1 MIEKKIKMTTT
12 EKDKWKL
19 LRARLNR
26 IKASKVFEISIITV
40 IVVSAIAVGAHSYS
54 LSPQTIKIL
63 AILEYIIS
71 AIFCVEIGVRILAEE
86 KFSDF
91 FRSGWN
97 VFDFTIVAVS
107 LIPIGNAQ
115 VVWVARLVRIFR
127 VLRLI
132 SYVPQ
137 LRIIIDTL
145 GRAIPR
151 IGYVVLLMFILF
163 YMYGTL
169 GNMFFGKIN
178 PFLWGNVSISM
189 LTLFRIVSLEDW
201 TDVMYINMYGADNY
215 GYSDSDIATWKP
227 VPSASPL
234 GAAFYFVSFVLI
246 GTMVVLNLVIGV
258 IMNSMEEMN
267 SEMAL
272 NERMKKR
279 LELPDPVREGIEDLQ
294 DRLDELVE
302 EMQVVKAMLEKN
314 KTG

>member
-1 MIEKKIKMTTT
+1 MMTA
-12 EKDKWKL
+12 ENDKWKL
-19 LRARLNR
+19 LQIRLN
-26 IKASKVFEISIITV
+26 KVKSSKVFEISIIAV
-40 IVVSAIAVGAHSYS
+40 IVVSAITVGAHSYS

-71 AIFCVEIGVRILAEE
+71 AIFCMEIGIRMLAED
-86 KFSDF
+86 KFSNF

-107 LIPIGNAQ
+107 LIPIGDAQ

-132 SYVPQ
+132 TYVPQ

-189 LTLFRIVSLEDW
+189 LTLFRVLSLEDW
-201 TDVMYINMYGADNY
+201 TDVMYETMEVYPLSWIYYLSFIFLVAFVFLNIMVAIVIDAWQEGRIDQEKDIRS
-215 GYSDSDIATWKP
+215 GDDLLKHEPIDSRLTTLENRIEQ
-227 VPSASPL
+227 
-234 GAAFYFVSFVLI
+234 I
-246 GTMVVLNLVIGV
+246 
-258 IMNSMEEMN
+258 E
-267 SEMAL
+267 
-272 NERMKKR
+272 KKYQ
-279 LELPDPVREGIEDLQ
+279 I
-294 DRLDELVE
+294 
-302 EMQVVKAMLEKN
+302 
-314 KTG
+314 

>member
-1 MIEKKIKMTTT
+1 LVIEKKIKVMTT

-163 YMYGTL
+163 YVYGTL

-201 TDVMYINMYGADNY
+201 TDVMYETMEVYPLSWIYYLSFIFLVTFIFLNIMVAIVIDAWQEGRIDQEKDIRS
-215 GYSDSDIATWKP
+215 GDDLLKHEPIDSRLTTLENRIEQ
-227 VPSASPL
+227 
-234 GAAFYFVSFVLI
+234 I
-246 GTMVVLNLVIGV
+246 
-258 IMNSMEEMN
+258 E
-267 SEMAL
+267 
-272 NERMKKR
+272 KKYQ
-279 LELPDPVREGIEDLQ
+279 I
-294 DRLDELVE
+294 
-302 EMQVVKAMLEKN
+302 
-314 KTG
+314 

>member
-1 MIEKKIKMTTT
+1 MVIEKKIKVMTT

-201 TDVMYINMYGADNY
+201 TDVMYETMEVYPLSWIYYLSFIFLVTFIFLNIMVAIVIDAWQEGRIDMEKDIR
-215 GYSDSDIATWKP
+215 SDDDLLKHEPIDSRFTTLENRIEQ
-227 VPSASPL
+227 
-234 GAAFYFVSFVLI
+234 I
-246 GTMVVLNLVIGV
+246 E
-258 IMNSMEEMN
+258 NS
-267 SEMAL
+267 L
-272 NERMKKR
+272 LQ
-279 LELPDPVREGIEDLQ
+279 LENH
-294 DRLDELVE
+294 
-302 EMQVVKAMLEKN
+302 K
-314 KTG
+314 

>member
-1 MIEKKIKMTTT
+1 MTA
-12 EKDKWKL
+12 ENDKWKL
-19 LRARLNR
+19 LQIRLNK
-26 IKASKVFEISIITV
+26 IKSSKVFEISIIAV

-54 LSPQTIKIL
+54 LSTQTIKIL
-63 AILEYIIS
+63 TILEYIIS
-71 AIFCVEIGVRILAEE
+71 AIFCMEIGIRMLAED
-86 KFSDF
+86 KFSNF

-107 LIPIGNAQ
+107 LIPIGDAQ

-132 SYVPQ
+132 AYVPQ

-189 LTLFRIVSLEDW
+189 LTLFRVLSLEDW
-201 TDVMYINMYGADNY
+201 TDVMYETMEVYPLSWIYYLSFIFLVAFVFLNIMVAIVID
-215 GYSDSDIATWKP
+215 TWQESR
-227 VPSASPL
+227 V
-234 GAAFYFVSFVLI
+234 
-246 GTMVVLNLVIGV
+246 
-258 IMNSMEEMN
+258 
-267 SEMAL
+267 
-272 NERMKKR
+272 
-279 LELPDPVREGIEDLQ
+279 DQ
-294 DRLDELVE
+294 
-302 EMQVVKAMLEKN
+302 EKN
-314 KTG
+314 VRS

>member
-1 MIEKKIKMTTT
+1 MMTT

-201 TDVMYINMYGADNY
+201 TDVMYETMEVYPLSWIYYLSFIFLVTFIFLNIMVAIVIDAWQEGRIDMEKDIR
-215 GYSDSDIATWKP
+215 SDDDLLKHEPIDSRFTTLENRIEQ
-227 VPSASPL
+227 
-234 GAAFYFVSFVLI
+234 I
-246 GTMVVLNLVIGV
+246 E
-258 IMNSMEEMN
+258 NS
-267 SEMAL
+267 L
-272 NERMKKR
+272 LQ
-279 LELPDPVREGIEDLQ
+279 LENH
-294 DRLDELVE
+294 
-302 EMQVVKAMLEKN
+302 K
-314 KTG
+314 

>member
-1 MIEKKIKMTTT
+1 MIEKKIKVTTT

-201 TDVMYINMYGADNY
+201 TDVMYETMEVYPLSWIYYLSFIFLVTFIFLNIMVAIVIDAWQEGRIDQEKDIRS
-215 GYSDSDIATWKP
+215 GDDLLKHEPIDSRFTTLENRIEQ
-227 VPSASPL
+227 
-234 GAAFYFVSFVLI
+234 I
-246 GTMVVLNLVIGV
+246 E
-258 IMNSMEEMN
+258 NS
-267 SEMAL
+267 L
-272 NERMKKR
+272 LK
-279 LELPDPVREGIEDLQ
+279 LENH
-294 DRLDELVE
+294 
-302 EMQVVKAMLEKN
+302 K
-314 KTG
+314 

>member
-71 AIFCVEIGVRILAEE
+71 AIFCMEIGIRILAEE

-107 LIPIGNAQ
+107 LIPIGNVQ

-201 TDVMYINMYGADNY
+201 TDVMYETMEVYPLSWIYYLSFIFLVTFIFLNIMVAIVIDAWQEGRIDQEKDIRS
-215 GYSDSDIATWKP
+215 GDDLLKHEPIDSRFTTLENRIEQ
-227 VPSASPL
+227 
-234 GAAFYFVSFVLI
+234 I
-246 GTMVVLNLVIGV
+246 E
-258 IMNSMEEMN
+258 NS
-267 SEMAL
+267 L
-272 NERMKKR
+272 LQ
-279 LELPDPVREGIEDLQ
+279 LENH
-294 DRLDELVE
+294 
-302 EMQVVKAMLEKN
+302 K
-314 KTG
+314 

>member
-1 MIEKKIKMTTT
+1 MMTT

-71 AIFCVEIGVRILAEE
+71 AIFCMEIGIRILAEE

-107 LIPIGNAQ
+107 LIPIGNVQ

-201 TDVMYINMYGADNY
+201 TDVMYETMEVYPLSWIYYLSFIFLVTFIFLNIMVAIVIDAWQEGRIDQEKDIRS
-215 GYSDSDIATWKP
+215 GDDLLKHEPIDSRFTTLENRIEQ
-227 VPSASPL
+227 
-234 GAAFYFVSFVLI
+234 I
-246 GTMVVLNLVIGV
+246 E
-258 IMNSMEEMN
+258 NS
-267 SEMAL
+267 L
-272 NERMKKR
+272 LQ
-279 LELPDPVREGIEDLQ
+279 LENH
-294 DRLDELVE
+294 
-302 EMQVVKAMLEKN
+302 K
-314 KTG
+314 

>member
-1 MIEKKIKMTTT
+1 MIDEKIKMTPA
-12 EKDKWKL
+12 ENEQWKL
-19 LRARLNR
+19 LQTRLNK
-26 IKASKVFEISIITV
+26 IKASKVFQNLIITV

-54 LSPQTIKIL
+54 LSPETLEIL
-63 AILEYIIS
+63 TILEYIIS
-71 AIFCVEIGVRILAEE
+71 AIFCMEIGIRILAED
-86 KFSDF
+86 KFSNF

-151 IGYVVLLMFILF
+151 IGYVVLLMFIIF
-163 YMYGTL
+163 YIYGTL

-189 LTLFRIVSLEDW
+189 LTLFRVLTLEDW
-201 TDVMYINMYGADNY
+201 TDVMYETMEMYPLSWIYYLSFIFLIAFVFLNIMVAIVIDAWQEGRIDMEKDIR
-215 GYSDSDIATWKP
+215 SDDDLLKHEPIDSRFT
-227 VPSASPL
+227 
-234 GAAFYFVSFVLI
+234 
-246 GTMVVLNLVIGV
+246 T
-258 IMNSMEEMN
+258 
-267 SEMAL
+267 
-272 NERMKKR
+272 
-279 LELPDPVREGIEDLQ
+279 LENRIEQIENTLLQ
-294 DRLDELVE
+294 
-302 EMQVVKAMLEKN
+302 LENDKN
-314 KTG
+314 KGGDLL

>member
-1 MIEKKIKMTTT
+1 MTTT

-201 TDVMYINMYGADNY
+201 TDVMYETMEVYPLSWIYYLSFIFLVTFIFLNIMVAIVIDAWQEGRIDQEKDIRS
-215 GYSDSDIATWKP
+215 GDDLLKHEPIDSRFTTLENRIEQ
-227 VPSASPL
+227 
-234 GAAFYFVSFVLI
+234 I
-246 GTMVVLNLVIGV
+246 E
-258 IMNSMEEMN
+258 NS
-267 SEMAL
+267 L
-272 NERMKKR
+272 LQ
-279 LELPDPVREGIEDLQ
+279 LENH
-294 DRLDELVE
+294 
-302 EMQVVKAMLEKN
+302 K
-314 KTG
+314 

>member
-1 MIEKKIKMTTT
+1 MITAEN
-12 EKDKWKL
+12 DKWKL
-19 LRARLNR
+19 LQTRLNK
-26 IKASKVFEISIITV
+26 IKSGKVFEFSIITV

-54 LSPQTIKIL
+54 LPPETIKAL
-63 AILEYIIS
+63 TILEYIIS
-71 AIFCVEIGVRILAEE
+71 AIFCMEIGIRMLAED

-132 SYVPQ
+132 AYVPQ

-151 IGYVVLLMFILF
+151 IGYVVLLMFILI

-169 GNMFFGKIN
+169 GNMFFEKIN

-189 LTLFRIVSLEDW
+189 LTLFRVLSLEDW
-201 TDVMYINMYGADNY
+201 TDVMYETMEVY
-215 GYSDSDIATWKP
+215 
-227 VPSASPL
+227 PL
-234 GAAFYFVSFVLI
+234 SWIYYLSFIFLVAFVFLNI
-246 GTMVVLNLVIGV
+246 MVAIVID
-258 IMNSMEEMN
+258 
-267 SEMAL
+267 AWQ
-272 NERMKKR
+272 
-279 LELPDPVREGIEDLQ
+279 EGRVDQ
-294 DRLDELVE
+294 
-302 EMQVVKAMLEKN
+302 EKN
-314 KTG
+314 VRSGDDLLKHEPIDSRFTTLENRIEQIEKKVSNLDRRSEK

>member
-1 MIEKKIKMTTT
+1 MMTA
-12 EKDKWKL
+12 ENDKWKL
-19 LRARLNR
+19 LQIRLN
-26 IKASKVFEISIITV
+26 KVKSSKVFEISIIAV
-40 IVVSAIAVGAHSYS
+40 IVVSAITVGAHSYS

-71 AIFCVEIGVRILAEE
+71 AIFCMEIGIRILAED
-86 KFSDF
+86 KFSNF

-132 SYVPQ
+132 AYVPQ

-189 LTLFRIVSLEDW
+189 LTLFRVLSLEDW
-201 TDVMYINMYGADNY
+201 TDVMYETMEVYPLSWIYYLSFIFLVAFVFLNIMVAIVIDVWLAERRDQERDLQGGDEASLND
-215 GYSDSDIATWKP
+215 GSP
-227 VPSASPL
+227 VPRM
-234 GAAFYFVSFVLI
+234 
-246 GTMVVLNLVIGV
+246 GT
-258 IMNSMEEMN
+258 
-267 SEMAL
+267 
-272 NERMKKR
+272 
-279 LELPDPVREGIEDLQ
+279 LEDRVEQLEQTVADLSN
-294 DRLDELVE
+294 
-302 EMQVVKAMLEKN
+302 KEK
-314 KTG
+314 G

>member
-107 LIPIGNAQ
+107 LIPIGNVQ

-201 TDVMYINMYGADNY
+201 TDVMYETMEVYPLSWIYYLSFIFLVTFIFLNIMVAIVIDAWQEGRIDMEKDIRSDDDLLKNEPIN
-215 GYSDSDIATWKP
+215 SRFTT
-227 VPSASPL
+227 L
-234 GAAFYFVSFVLI
+234 
-246 GTMVVLNLVIGV
+246 LNRIDQ
-258 IMNSMEEMN
+258 IENS
-267 SEMAL
+267 L
-272 NERMKKR
+272 LQ
-279 LELPDPVREGIEDLQ
+279 LENH
-294 DRLDELVE
+294 
-302 EMQVVKAMLEKN
+302 K
-314 KTG
+314 